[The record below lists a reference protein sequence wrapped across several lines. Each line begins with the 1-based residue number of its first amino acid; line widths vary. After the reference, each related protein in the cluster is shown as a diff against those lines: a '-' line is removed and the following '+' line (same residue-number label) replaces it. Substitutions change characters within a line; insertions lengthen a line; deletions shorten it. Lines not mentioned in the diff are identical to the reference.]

1 MPMNPKAKAKSMG
14 GYRKNRNPL
23 IREAFKAC
31 QDSFSGHPKLVK
43 KLKTFYLSTDPDKFF
58 EDFIWY
64 LRYPISGV
72 TERSPFVDKTLEF
85 VAKFA
90 CSFLEKDDKPKDG
103 EETPV
108 EDSNNVTSADDDEEE
123 ELPLFM
129 YRLYA
134 WLLDHHEVEGAD
146 ARLRVCQL
154 LNKLLKYMGEEACID
169 DDLYNKIYDGMLE
182 RLKDKVAEI
191 RSQAVTALQR
201 LQDPR
206 DEECPIIRAYLFHLA
221 HDPNNVVRRTI
232 VRCIGATRL
241 TLPHILERTRDTD
254 EHVRRAAYKFLAEKV
269 HIKSLTIG
277 QREGV
282 LGRGL
287 GERSEAVR
295 RVVEKEMIPGWLRL
309 SNNNIVQLLHH
320 LDVGNSDQ
328 DSKPGAKSAPAGT
341 LNVLFMDT
349 PYRELVNSFQYLDTD
364 KLIPYEKLTPETA
377 MYWRVLAEFF
387 ADQNGPGAEEYLEM
401 ILPELTPFC
410 QYVRRYVLEL
420 EKDDEDVN
428 WEFVAKE
435 LISMTTIY
443 DLGDEVGRQNLC
455 RLVKDLLTS
464 SKTPVTFIP
473 TLITVFTKVEKN
485 TQSRIDQVAEIIS
498 ELKDPMGADTD
509 PTDPMSP
516 EYHSAPETPLLPPR
530 QDEEVIRAKQLQIAK
545 LRVEMN
551 LLRDQLDEA
560 VTDQNFLIAQ
570 EIKSQMDQLEEEQ
583 AMMEDQLSAAK
594 AIGAAPPPSAS
605 TAEVTPAVTDA
616 QLDLSDSCPVL
627 DNPAVTLKCLRL
639 LVATMQDPSI
649 TQLNNTLHT
658 LLEEFVTVSVQ
669 SELPAIRKEAI
680 TALACCCLRSIENAR
695 QHMLLL
701 LQAAHIDVHEV
712 RMAAIVAVV
721 DLLMK
726 HGLSSFI
733 TGEEA
738 QLDLSEGDSSVTASR
753 CADSVDSHSNID
765 TAMESDMA
773 TRGATLTQSELNTQ
787 GGNSVV
793 AILTKILDEPDLELR
808 TEVAEGLCKLLM
820 IGSINSPK
828 LLSRLLLIWYNPM
841 TESDSKLRHI
851 LGTFF
856 PLYSSMSKPH
866 QLAMEAA
873 FIPTMKVLFDAPV
886 TSPLAE
892 IDTEDVGMFFVHL
905 TREDMLQSYDPNAKE
920 TNILESST
928 TTVHD
933 SLAMAVCN
941 EILSA
946 PDSFQTKVLIK
957 ILTSLVLT
965 HNNYVHLKA
974 LKVLAELLLQNVK
987 EKSCVRSVERFDK
1000 LLSDWLARDPA
1011 NNSSTTPGANKRK
1024 NKGEED
1030 SPDKSADGSLTPTRG
1045 RKRILFSQS
1054 MIGNPLLNPESG
1066 QVLETTSEEDLM
1078 SGTVLGEESFTIS
1091 PVVLGNSRVARENET
1106 DDAVE
1111 EADDTL
1117 VENTDEVTKDNED
1130 EVEVST
1136 AAADASKDKDDTEEY
1151 CSAESS
1157 LNTADEADDTVEQ
1170 DDETPKLVRK
1180 GRAVNLTAKTAETI
1194 EAEPAV
1200 PTASIEILVA
1210 SEDDD
1215 DDLFSDASS
1224 VASINLSKL
1233 PKGAIPDNSTDDDED
1248 EIFTNSQDPPKPKP
1262 APAKKGKATKAPNSV
1277 TAARSTSSSPIPS
1290 SNPSSRSSHSS
1301 MISSPTP
1308 RSSRSSRSSKTAP
1321 ASTKTATTPP
1331 TVKKATTSKSSL
1343 TATTTSL
1350 TATTTSLTA
1359 TTTSPG
1365 SARSRSGRN
1374 NSPRINYRTGAS
1386 LVVESSLTNT
1396 STPSPKSAKKTQAS
1410 AKTTPVTTTGRK
1422 RNKATVS
1429 SSSAASSTT
1438 SSPQPKK
1445 VAAEDA
1451 PVKKGA
1457 KNVKKN
1463 LAESSDDLV
1472 ESTPPARSKR
1482 QQSSTS
1488 SSASTKSTRST
1499 RK

>member
-1 MPMNPKAKAKSMG
+1 MPSPKVKNMGSRKGNPI
-14 GYRKNRNPL
+14 
-23 IREAFKAC
+23 IRDAFKGC
-31 QDSFSGHPKLVK
+31 QDSFSVHPKLVR
-43 KLKTFYLSTDPDKFF
+43 KLKAFYLSTDPDKFF

-64 LRYPISGV
+64 LRFPISGV

-90 CSFLEKDDKPKDG
+90 CSFLEKEEATRGENADEPTSSTKDNDD
-103 EETPV
+103 EE
-108 EDSNNVTSADDDEEE
+108 EEE

-129 YRLYA
+129 YRLFA

-328 DSKPGAKSAPAGT
+328 DTKQGAKSAPAGA

-349 PYRELVNSFQYLDTD
+349 PYKELVNSFQYLDTD
-364 KLIPYEKLTPETA
+364 RLIPYEKLTPETA

-387 ADQNGPGAEEYLEM
+387 AEQNGPGADEYLES

-410 QYVRRYVLEL
+410 QYVRKYVLDL
-420 EKDDEDVN
+420 EKDDEDGN

-455 RLVKDLLTS
+455 RLVKDLLAS
-464 SKTPVTFIP
+464 AKTPASFINA
-473 TLITVFTKVEKN
+473 LVTVFTKVEKN
-485 TQSRIDQVAEIIS
+485 PQSRIDQVAEIIS
-498 ELKDPMGADTD
+498 ELKDPLDEDPEDDTAGF
-509 PTDPMSP
+509 
-516 EYHSAPETPLLPPR
+516 HSAQETPVLPSR

-545 LRVEMN
+545 LRVDMN

-560 VTDQNFLIAQ
+560 VTGQNFLEAQ
-570 EIKSQMDQLEEEQ
+570 QIKAQMDQLEEEQ
-583 AMMEDQLSAAK
+583 AMMEEQLSAAK
-594 AIGAAPPPSAS
+594 AVGAAPS
-605 TAEVTPAVTDA
+605 TTSLDPTPAVPTA
-616 QLDLSDSCPVL
+616 QLDMNDDPVPVV

-649 TQLNNTLHT
+649 TQLNSTLLT
-658 LLEEFVTVSVQ
+658 LLEEFVMVSVQ

-680 TALACCCLRSIENAR
+680 TAMACCCLRSIENAR

-712 RMAAIVAVV
+712 RIAAIIAVV

-733 TGEEA
+733 TQEEPE
-738 QLDLSEGDSSVTASR
+738 LDTSGGDSSVTPSR
-753 CADSVDSHSNID
+753 CLDSVDSHSNID
-765 TAMESDMA
+765 VAMESDLA

-886 TSPLAE
+886 TSPLNE

-905 TREDMLQSYDPNAKE
+905 TREDMLQSYDGSKKDG
-920 TNILESST
+920 NIIESST

-941 EILSA
+941 EILSS

-965 HNNYVHLKA
+965 HNNYVHLRE

-987 EKSCVRSVERFDK
+987 ERSCVRSLERFDK
-1000 LLSDWLARDPA
+1000 QLQDWLAKDPS
-1011 NNSSTTPGANKRK
+1011 NERTTPGANKRK
-1024 NKGEED
+1024 SKGGEGEE
-1030 SPDKSADGSLTPTRG
+1030 SPDKSGDGTLTPTRG

-1066 QVLETTSEEDLM
+1066 QVLETTSEEEAF
-1078 SGTVLGEESFTIS
+1078 SGTTLGDGSFIIS
-1091 PVVLGNSRVARENET
+1091 PVVVNNTEPNEINREEDGDT
-1106 DDAVE
+1106 
-1111 EADDTL
+1111 TL
-1117 VENTDEVTKDNED
+1117 VDDGSKSHQGDIDAEKDE
-1130 EVEVST
+1130 
-1136 AAADASKDKDDTEEY
+1136 TEEFR
-1151 CSAESS
+1151 SAESS
-1157 LNTADEADDTVEQ
+1157 LNTDDDDTEGQVE
-1170 DDETPKLVRK
+1170 DTPKLT
-1180 GRAVNLTAKTAETI
+1180 RAERVTKHPDESVAEKSREGDI
-1194 EAEPAV
+1194 RRE
-1200 PTASIEILVA
+1200 PTASIDIEVLQV
-1210 SEDDD
+1210 SEEEDDI
-1215 DDLFSDASS
+1215 FSDASS
-1224 VASINLSKL
+1224 VASVNLSKL
-1233 PKGAIPDNSTDDDED
+1233 PPGSILDNSSEDSADED
-1248 EIFTNSQDPPKPKP
+1248 VFKATRSPHQKEVHVKNKPKDKKSK
-1262 APAKKGKATKAPNSV
+1262 AKSST
-1277 TAARSTSSSPIPS
+1277 RSISGSSSS
-1290 SNPSSRSSHSS
+1290 QSNLSVSSSRSSATS
-1301 MISSPTP
+1301 TT
-1308 RSSRSSRSSKTAP
+1308 RSSRSSR
-1321 ASTKTATTPP
+1321 ASRAASPLSTEKTTPP
-1331 TVKKATTSKSSL
+1331 TVRKKEVIKDKNVTNDETTPQMRKTTKS
-1343 TATTTSL
+1343 TAAPKKTPIAQQSNSSTPS
-1350 TATTTSLTA
+1350 
-1359 TTTSPG
+1359 
-1365 SARSRSGRN
+1365 RSRSGRK
-1374 NSPRINYRTGAS
+1374 NSPRIDYKTGATLTADGS
-1386 LVVESSLTNT
+1386 CKGASPYLSKARKTPDRKRSNALVSPS
-1396 STPSPKSAKKTQAS
+1396 STPSSTSASPKTKKKFGEAVEKS
-1410 AKTTPVTTTGRK
+1410 S
-1422 RNKATVS
+1422 KA
-1429 SSSAASSTT
+1429 A
-1438 SSPQPKK
+1438 
-1445 VAAEDA
+1445 
-1451 PVKKGA
+1451 G
-1457 KNVKKN
+1457 KKN
-1463 LAESSDDLV
+1463 MVEDSSDIFV
-1472 ESTPPARSKR
+1472 ENTPPSRAKRS
-1482 QQSSTS
+1482 QSSTA
-1488 SSASTKSTRST
+1488 SATFGSTRSGRST

>member
-1 MPMNPKAKAKSMG
+1 MPSPKSKKMG
-14 GYRKNRNPL
+14 SRKGNPL
-23 IREAFKAC
+23 IRDAFKGC
-31 QDSFSGHPKLVK
+31 QDSFSGHPKLVR
-43 KLKTFYLSTDPDKFF
+43 KLKAFYLSTDPDKFF

-64 LRYPISGV
+64 LRFPISGV
-72 TERSPFVDKTLEF
+72 TERSSFVDKTLEF

-90 CSFLEKDDKPKDG
+90 CSFLEKDEKPKDG
-103 EETPV
+103 EEAPNDV
-108 EDSNNVTSADDDEEE
+108 ANATSADDEEEE
-123 ELPLFM
+123 ELPLFI
-129 YRLYA
+129 YRLFA

-328 DSKPGAKSAPAGT
+328 DTKQGAKSAPAGA

-349 PYRELVNSFQYLDTD
+349 PYKELVNSFQYLDTD

-387 ADQNGPGAEEYLEM
+387 AGQNGPGAEEYLES

-410 QYVRRYVLEL
+410 QYVRRYILDL

-443 DLGDEVGRQNLC
+443 DLGDEVGRTNLC
-455 RLVKDLLTS
+455 KLIKDLLTS
-464 SKTPVTFIP
+464 TKTPATFINS
-473 TLITVFTKVEKN
+473 LVTVFTKVEKN
-485 TQSRIDQVAEIIS
+485 AQSRVDQVAEIIS
-498 ELKDPMGADTD
+498 DLKDPLDVA

-516 EYHSAPETPLLPPR
+516 EYHSAPETPLVQPVR

-551 LLRDQLDEA
+551 VLRDQLDEA
-560 VTDQNFLIAQ
+560 VTGQNFLIAQ
-570 EIKSQMDQLEEEQ
+570 QIKAQMDQLEEEQ
-583 AMMEDQLSAAK
+583 AMLENQLSAAK
-594 AIGAAPPPSAS
+594 AVGAAPPPSAS
-605 TAEVTPAVTDA
+605 TADPTPAAIAA
-616 QLDLSDSCPVL
+616 QLDLSDSCPAL

-639 LVATMQDPSI
+639 LVATLQDPSI
-649 TQLNNTLHT
+649 TQLNATLLT
-658 LLEEFVTVSVQ
+658 LLEEFVMVSVQ

-680 TALACCCLRSIENAR
+680 TAMACCCLRSIEPAR

-712 RMAAIVAVV
+712 RIAAIIAVV

-733 TGEEA
+733 TQEEPE
-738 QLDLSEGDSSVTASR
+738 LDLSGGDSSVTPSR
-753 CADSVDSHSNID
+753 CADSADSHSNID
-765 TAMESDMA
+765 LAMESDLA

-793 AILTKILDEPDLELR
+793 AILTKVLDEPDLELR

-856 PLYSSMSKPH
+856 PLYSSMSKQH

-886 TSPLAE
+886 TSPLSE

-905 TREDMLQSYDPNAKE
+905 TREDMLQSYDPNKKD
-920 TNILESST
+920 TNILESCT

-941 EILSA
+941 EILSS

-957 ILTSLVLT
+957 ILTSLALT
-965 HNNYVHLKA
+965 HNNYVHLKEV
-974 LKVLAELLLQNVK
+974 KVLAESLLQNVK
-987 EKSCVRSVERFDK
+987 EKSCVRSLERFDK
-1000 LLSDWLARDPA
+1000 LLQDWLAKDPA
-1011 NNSSTTPGANKRK
+1011 NNTSTTPGANKRK
-1024 NKGEED
+1024 SKGGDGEE
-1030 SPDKSADGSLTPTRG
+1030 SPDKSGDGTLTPTRSK
-1045 RKRILFSQS
+1045 KRILFSQS

-1066 QVLETTSEEDLM
+1066 QVLETTSEEDIL
-1078 SGTVLGEESFTIS
+1078 SGTTLGEESFIIS
-1091 PVVLGNSRVARENET
+1091 PVVVGNSSTRVDRESGSKE
-1106 DDAVE
+1106 DGDQ
-1111 EADDTL
+1111 TL
-1117 VENTDEVTKDNED
+1117 VEDSKEDSHENLDEI
-1130 EVEVST
+1130 EVS
-1136 AAADASKDKDDTEEY
+1136 ANVSIDKDDTFK
-1151 CSAESS
+1151 SAESS
-1157 LNTADEADDTVEQ
+1157 LTSDKGDADDTVEQ
-1170 DDETPKLVRK
+1170 TEETPKLTRK
-1180 GRAVNLTAKTAETI
+1180 GRAPAKESTDILTKAA
-1194 EAEPAV
+1194 AV
-1200 PTASIEILVA
+1200 PAATIGIEILAA
-1210 SEDDD
+1210 SDGEEDEDDD
-1215 DDLFSDASS
+1215 IFSDASS

-1233 PKGAIPDNSTDDDED
+1233 PRGAILDNSSEESADD
-1248 EIFTNSQDPPKPKP
+1248 EIFVKSQSPPKQKT
-1262 APAKKGKATKAPNSV
+1262 APVKKSTKAKDVSSI
-1277 TAARSTSSSPIPS
+1277 RSTSSSPIPS
-1290 SNPSSRSSHSS
+1290 SNLSTRSSRSSVV
-1301 MISSPTP
+1301 SSPTP
-1308 RSSRSSRSSKTAP
+1308 RSSRSSRSSRTAAA
-1321 ASTKTATTPP
+1321 ASEMATPP
-1331 TVKKATTSKSSL
+1331 TVKKKTTSTNVSSSKMADETPVASKKTPVSKATL
-1343 TATTTSL
+1343 KTPTTTKS
-1350 TATTTSLTA
+1350 TTT
-1359 TTTSPG
+1359 PG
-1365 SARSRSGRN
+1365 SRSRSGRN
-1374 NSPRINYRTGAS
+1374 NSPRINYRTGAT
-1386 LVVESSLTNT
+1386 LVAENTSSPNLVES
-1396 STPSPKSAKKTQAS
+1396 AA
-1410 AKTTPVTTTGRK
+1410 GRK
-1422 RNKATVS
+1422 RTKAALS

-1445 VAAEDA
+1445 KAGEGVSTQ
-1451 PVKKGA
+1451 KGA
-1457 KNVKKN
+1457 KSVKKN
-1463 LAESSDDLV
+1463 LADSSDGSV
-1472 ESTPPARSKR
+1472 ENTPPARAKR
-1482 QQSSTS
+1482 TQSSS
-1488 SSASTKSTRST
+1488 SSAASSRSARSA

>member
-1 MPMNPKAKAKSMG
+1 MTNTKAKNMG
-14 GYRKNRNPL
+14 SSGRRKGNPI
-23 IREAFKAC
+23 IRDVFKGC
-31 QDSFSGHPKLVK
+31 QDSFSVHPKLAK
-43 KLKTFYLSTDPDKFF
+43 KLKAFYLSTDPDKFF

-64 LRYPISGV
+64 LRFPISGV
-72 TERSPFVDKTLEF
+72 TERSPYVDKTLEF

-90 CSFLEKDDKPKDG
+90 CTFLEKDETTDKEG
-103 EETPV
+103 ENASKP
-108 EDSNNVTSADDDEEE
+108 NNDDEEEEEE

-129 YRLYA
+129 YRLFA

-169 DDLYNKIYDGMLE
+169 DELYNKIYDGMLE

-328 DSKPGAKSAPAGT
+328 DTKQGAKSAPAGA

-364 KLIPYEKLTPETA
+364 KLIPYDKLTPETA

-387 ADQNGPGAEEYLEM
+387 AEQNGPGADEYLES
-401 ILPELTPFC
+401 ILPELSPFC
-410 QYVRRYVLEL
+410 QYVRKYILEL
-420 EKDDEDVN
+420 EKDDEDGN

-455 RLVKDLLTS
+455 RLVKDLLVS
-464 SKTPVTFIP
+464 GKTPASFINA
-473 TLITVFTKVEKN
+473 LVNVFTKVEKN
-485 TQSRIDQVAEIIS
+485 PQSRIDQVAEIIS
-498 ELKDPMGADTD
+498 DLKDPLDEGPDD
-509 PTDPMSP
+509 PSTPMF
-516 EYHSAPETPLLPPR
+516 HSAHETPVLPVR
-530 QDEEVIRAKQLQIAK
+530 QDEEVIRSKQLQIAK
-545 LRVEMN
+545 LRVDMN
-551 LLRDQLDEA
+551 LLRDKLDEA
-560 VTDQNFLIAQ
+560 VTGQNFLEAQ
-570 EIKSQMDQLEEEQ
+570 QIKAQMDQLEEEQ
-583 AMMEDQLSAAK
+583 AMMEEQLSAAK
-594 AIGAAPPPSAS
+594 AVGAAPS
-605 TAEVTPAVTDA
+605 TVSLADPTPAAATA
-616 QLDLSDSCPVL
+616 QLDMNDESVPAL

-639 LVATMQDPSI
+639 LVATLQDPSI
-649 TQLNNTLHT
+649 TQLNSTLLT
-658 LLEEFVTVSVQ
+658 LLEEFVMVSVQ
-669 SELPAIRKEAI
+669 SELSSIRKEAI
-680 TALACCCLRSIENAR
+680 TAMACCCLRSIENAR

-712 RMAAIVAVV
+712 RIAAIIAVV

-733 TGEEA
+733 TQEEPE
-738 QLDLSEGDSSVTASR
+738 LDRSGGDSSVTPSR
-753 CADSVDSHSNID
+753 CQDSVDSHSNID
-765 TAMESDMA
+765 VAMESDLA

-886 TSPLAE
+886 TSPLNE

-905 TREDMLQSYDPNAKE
+905 TREDMLQSYDANKKDV
-920 TNILESST
+920 NILESST

-941 EILSA
+941 EILSS

-965 HNNYVHLKA
+965 HNNYVHLKE

-987 EKSCVRSVERFDK
+987 ERSCVRSLEKFEK
-1000 LLSDWLARDPA
+1000 QLQDWLAKDPSH
-1011 NNSSTTPGANKRK
+1011 NTTTPGANKRK
-1024 NKGEED
+1024 SKGGEGED
-1030 SPDKSADGSLTPTRG
+1030 SPADKSGDGTLTPTRG

-1066 QVLETTSEEDLM
+1066 QVLETTSEEDAL
-1078 SGTVLGEESFTIS
+1078 SGTTLADGSFVIS
-1091 PVVLGNSRVARENET
+1091 PVTNAKV
-1106 DDAVE
+1106 DATQE
-1111 EADDTL
+1111 EDGDKTL
-1117 VENTDEVTKDNED
+1117 VE
-1130 EVEVST
+1130 
-1136 AAADASKDKDDTEEY
+1136 DASKAPLEGTDVDKDETGEFE
-1151 CSAESS
+1151 SAESS
-1157 LNTADEADDTVEQ
+1157 LNTDDETSQDQVE
-1170 DDETPKLVRK
+1170 ETPKLTRK
-1180 GRAVNLTAKTAETI
+1180 EKVQEPVIAKK
-1194 EAEPAV
+1194 V
-1200 PTASIEILVA
+1200 PTATIDIEVLPV
-1210 SEDDD
+1210 SDDEEDDI
-1215 DDLFSDASS
+1215 FSDASS
-1224 VASINLSKL
+1224 VASVNLSKL
-1233 PKGAIPDNSTDDDED
+1233 PPGSILDNSSEDSADD
-1248 EIFTNSQDPPKPKP
+1248 IFDNSQSQNITESPVKSKGGSK
-1262 APAKKGKATKAPNSV
+1262 AKKSETSIRSNSN
-1277 TAARSTSSSPIPS
+1277 SSIPS
-1290 SNPSSRSSHSS
+1290 SNRSTRSSRSSAV
-1301 MISSPTP
+1301 SSPTP
-1308 RSSRSSRSSKTAP
+1308 RSSRTSRSSKAAP
-1321 ASTKTATTPP
+1321 PSTDTTTPP
-1331 TVKKATTSKSSL
+1331 TVKKKGAANRKKKQEEPITSSAETPPTTKKAPTAKAASKKSPNTKSSL
-1343 TATTTSL
+1343 RTPRTASVEGTTPS
-1350 TATTTSLTA
+1350 S
-1359 TTTSPG
+1359 
-1365 SARSRSGRN
+1365 RSRSGRN
-1374 NSPRINYRTGAS
+1374 NSPRIDYRTGAPVSADDSSMSASPS
-1386 LVVESSLTNT
+1386 LAKGGK
-1396 STPSPKSAKKTQAS
+1396 TPD
-1410 AKTTPVTTTGRK
+1410 RK
-1422 RNKATVS
+1422 RSNVKVASSSPASSGSRSPQSKRRSGETGQKSTKATS
-1429 SSSAASSTT
+1429 
-1438 SSPQPKK
+1438 
-1445 VAAEDA
+1445 
-1451 PVKKGA
+1451 
-1457 KNVKKN
+1457 KKN
-1463 LAESSDDLV
+1463 LKGGGSNSSDDFV
-1472 ESTPPARSKR
+1472 ENTPPARSKR
-1482 QQSSTS
+1482 NQSTTS
-1488 SSASTKSTRST
+1488 SANITRSS
-1499 RK
+1499 RVAKKK

>member
-1 MPMNPKAKAKSMG
+1 MIK
-14 GYRKNRNPL
+14 
-23 IREAFKAC
+23 EAFQGC

-43 KLKTFYLSTDPDKFF
+43 KLKAHYLSTDPDKFF
-58 EDFIWY
+58 EDFIWF
-64 LRYPISGV
+64 LRFPISGI
-72 TERSPFVDKTLEF
+72 TERSPFIDKTLEF

-90 CSFLEKDDKPKDG
+90 CSFLEKDEKPK
-103 EETPV
+103 EEEAPA
-108 EDSNNVTSADDDEEE
+108 EDSSNVTSADDEEEE

-154 LNKLLKYMGEEACID
+154 LNKMLKYMGEEACID
-169 DDLYNKIYDGMLE
+169 DDLYNKVYDGMLE

-328 DSKPGAKSAPAGT
+328 DTKQGAKSAPAGA

-387 ADQNGPGAEEYLEM
+387 AEQNGPGAEEYLET

-410 QYVRRYVLEL
+410 QYVRRYVLDL
-420 EKDDEDVN
+420 EKVDEDGN

-473 TLITVFTKVEKN
+473 TLVTVFTKVEKN

-498 ELKDPMGADTD
+498 ELKDPMVADTVPSD
-509 PTDPMSP
+509 GASP
-516 EYHSAPETPLLPPR
+516 EYHSAPETPLQSPA
-530 QDEEVIRAKQLQIAK
+530 QDEELIRAKQLQIAK

-551 LLRDQLDEA
+551 MLRDQLDEA
-560 VTDQNFLIAQ
+560 VTGQNFLVAQ
-570 EIKSQMDQLEEEQ
+570 QIKAKMDQLEEDQ
-583 AMMEDQLSAAK
+583 AKLEDQLSAAK
-594 AIGAAPPPSAS
+594 AVGAAPPQSAA
-605 TAEVTPAVTDA
+605 TAEATPAVTAA
-616 QLDLSDSCPVL
+616 QLDLSDSSPVF

-639 LVATMQDPSI
+639 LVATLQDPSI
-649 TQLNNTLHT
+649 TQLNSTLHT

-669 SELPAIRKEAI
+669 SELPSIRKEAI
-680 TALACCCLRSIENAR
+680 TALTCCCLRSIENAR

-712 RMAAIVAVV
+712 RIAAIIGVV

-726 HGLSSFI
+726 HGMSSFI
-733 TGEEA
+733 TIEEPN
-738 QLDLSEGDSSVTASR
+738 LDLSGGDSSVTPSR

-765 TAMESDMA
+765 TAMESDLA

-866 QLAMEAA
+866 QMTMEAA

-905 TREDMLQSYDPNAKE
+905 TREDMLQTFDANPKE
-920 TNILESST
+920 TNMLESST

-957 ILTSLVLT
+957 ILTSLGLT
-965 HNNYVHLKA
+965 HNNYVHLRA
-974 LKVLAELLLQNVK
+974 VKVLAELLIKNVK
-987 EKSCVRSVERFDK
+987 EKSCVRSLERFDK
-1000 LLSDWLARDPA
+1000 LLSDWLARDPG
-1011 NNSSTTPGANKRK
+1011 NSTSTTPGANKRK
-1024 NKGEED
+1024 GGNGE
-1030 SPDKSADGSLTPTRG
+1030 SPEKSLDGTETPTRG
-1045 RKRILFSQS
+1045 RKRTLFSQS

-1066 QVLETTSEEDLM
+1066 QVLNTTSEESIM
-1078 SGTVLGEESFTIS
+1078 SGTVIGEESFAIS
-1091 PVVLGNSRVARENET
+1091 PVVVGINSTSRVDRGSET
-1106 DDAVE
+1106 ETSVGVDG
-1111 EADDTL
+1111 DDTL
-1117 VENTDEVTKDNED
+1117 VENNGVANDHFEDEAEVTTVANVSDKQESD
-1130 EVEVST
+1130 EFL
-1136 AAADASKDKDDTEEY
+1136 
-1151 CSAESS
+1151 SAESS
-1157 LNTADEADDTVEQ
+1157 GDEADETVE
-1170 DDETPKLVRK
+1170 EEGIPKLVRK
-1180 GRAVNLTAKTAETI
+1180 GRASKESPNMTETTAAV
-1194 EAEPAV
+1194 APV
-1200 PTASIEILVA
+1200 PTATIEILVA
-1210 SEDDD
+1210 SEDEVDD
-1215 DDLFSDASS
+1215 DIFSDASS

-1233 PKGAIPDNSTDDDED
+1233 PRGATIDNSSEADTEED
-1248 EIFTNSQDPPKPKP
+1248 EILAKSQSPPIPKKT
-1262 APAKKGKATKAPNSV
+1262 AAKKGKSTKALKVVSS
-1277 TAARSTSSSPIPS
+1277 TRSSSSSPLPS
-1290 SNPSSRSSHSS
+1290 SNLSTRSSRSSAV
-1301 MISSPTP
+1301 SSPTP
-1308 RSSRSSRSSKTAP
+1308 RSSRSSRSSRADP
-1321 ASTKTATTPP
+1321 ASNDETIATPP
-1331 TVKKATTSKSSL
+1331 TVQRKNSTAKSSL
-1343 TATTTSL
+1343 T
-1350 TATTTSLTA
+1350 TAKFTPN
-1359 TTTSPG
+1359 TTSPV
-1365 SARSRSGRN
+1365 SMSRSGRK

-1386 LVVESSLTNT
+1386 LVVENTPISSTSNSRSSLGASPNLAKGGKNVQE
-1396 STPSPKSAKKTQAS
+1396 TPIAKS
-1410 AKTTPVTTTGRK
+1410 KTTLATKATAEAPATKATTGRK
-1422 RNKATVS
+1422 RSKAVVS
-1429 SSSAASSTT
+1429 SNSSASSAA

-1445 VAAEDA
+1445 MAAE
-1451 PVKKGA
+1451 VVSTKKTSKTA
-1457 KNVKKN
+1457 KKN
-1463 LAESSDDLV
+1463 LTDSSDDFV
-1472 ESTPPARSKR
+1472 ESTPPARAKR
-1482 QQSSTS
+1482 SQSSTS
-1488 SSASTKSTRST
+1488 SVTTSRSNRSA

>member
-1 MPMNPKAKAKSMG
+1 MPTPKAKNMG
-14 GYRKNRNPL
+14 SRKGNPI
-23 IREAFKAC
+23 IRDAFKGC
-31 QDSFSGHPKLVK
+31 QDSFSVHPKLAR
-43 KLKTFYLSTDPDKFF
+43 KLKAFYLSTDPDKFF

-64 LRYPISGV
+64 LRFPISGI
-72 TERSPFVDKTLEF
+72 TERSSFVDKTLEF

-90 CSFLEKDDKPKDG
+90 CTFLEKEEKGKEG
-103 EETPV
+103 EEAPEEPAIST
-108 EDSNNVTSADDDEEE
+108 SNDDEEEEE

-129 YRLYA
+129 YRLFA

-328 DSKPGAKSAPAGT
+328 DPKQGAKSAPAGA
-341 LNVLFMDT
+341 LNVLFMDS
-349 PYRELVNSFQYLDTD
+349 PYKELVNSFQYLDTD

-387 ADQNGPGAEEYLEM
+387 AGQNGPGAEDYLES

-410 QYVRRYVLEL
+410 QYVRKYVLEL
-420 EKDDEDVN
+420 EKDDEDGN

-443 DLGDEVGRQNLC
+443 DLGDEVGRQNLR

-464 SKTPVTFIP
+464 SKTPATFINC
-473 TLITVFTKVEKN
+473 LVTVFTKVEKN
-485 TQSRIDQVAEIIS
+485 PQSRIDQVAEIIS
-498 ELKDPMGADTD
+498 DLKDPLDIA
-509 PTDPMSP
+509 PTGEPTSP
-516 EYHSAPETPLLPPR
+516 EYHSAPETPLLPAR

-560 VTDQNFLIAQ
+560 VTGQNFLIAQ
-570 EIKSQMDQLEEEQ
+570 QIKAQMDQLEEEQ
-583 AMMEDQLSAAK
+583 AMMEDQLSTAK
-594 AIGAAPPPSAS
+594 AIGAAPPASAS
-605 TAEVTPAVTDA
+605 TVDPTPGAATAA
-616 QLDLSDSCPVL
+616 QLDLDDAVPAL

-639 LVATMQDPSI
+639 LVATLQDPSI
-649 TQLNNTLHT
+649 TQLNSTLLT
-658 LLEEFVTVSVQ
+658 LLEEFVMVSVQ

-680 TALACCCLRSIENAR
+680 TAMACCCLRSIENAR

-712 RMAAIVAVV
+712 RITAIIAVV

-733 TGEEA
+733 TQEEPE
-738 QLDLSEGDSSVTASR
+738 LDVSGGDSSVTPSR

-765 TAMESDMA
+765 VAMESDLA

-886 TSPLAE
+886 TSPLNE

-905 TREDMLQSYDPNAKE
+905 TREDMLQNFDANKKDV
-920 TNILESST
+920 NILESSS

-941 EILSA
+941 EILSS

-957 ILTSLVLT
+957 ILTSLALT
-965 HNNYVHLKA
+965 HNNYVHLKE

-987 EKSCVRSVERFDK
+987 EKSCVRTLERFEK
-1000 LLSDWLARDPA
+1000 QLMDWMAKDPA
-1011 NNSSTTPGANKRK
+1011 TNTNGTPGANKRK
-1024 NKGEED
+1024 SKGGED
-1030 SPDKSADGSLTPTRG
+1030 ESPDKSGDGTLTPTRSK
-1045 RKRILFSQS
+1045 KRILFSQS

-1066 QVLETTSEEDLM
+1066 HILETTSEEDVL
-1078 SGTVLGEESFTIS
+1078 SGTTIGEESFVIS
-1091 PVVLGNSRVARENET
+1091 PVVVGNTREDRGSQEL
-1106 DDAVE
+1106 DADE
-1111 EADDTL
+1111 TL
-1117 VENTDEVTKDNED
+1117 VEN
-1130 EVEVST
+1130 
-1136 AAADASKDKDDTEEY
+1136 AADVTDDQQDDAKVATDKDKDDTEEFR
-1151 CSAESS
+1151 SAESS
-1157 LNTADEADDTVEQ
+1157 LNADDETFGEQVE
-1170 DDETPKLVRK
+1170 ETPKLTRK
-1180 GRAVNLTAKTAETI
+1180 ERAPRTI
-1194 EAEPAV
+1194 QEDVTKPAGV
-1200 PTASIEILVA
+1200 CPTASIDIEVLAA
-1210 SEDDD
+1210 SDDEDEEDDI
-1215 DDLFSDASS
+1215 FSDASS
-1224 VASINLSKL
+1224 VASVNLSKL
-1233 PKGAIPDNSTDDDED
+1233 PKGAILDNSSEESADD
-1248 EIFTNSQDPPKPKP
+1248 EIFMKSQSPVKEKVAPTIAQRTSKTQVSNSSK
-1262 APAKKGKATKAPNSV
+1262 
-1277 TAARSTSSSPIPS
+1277 SSSPLPS
-1290 SNPSSRSSHSS
+1290 SNLSTRSSRSSAV
-1301 MISSPTP
+1301 SSPTP
-1308 RSSRSSRSSKTAP
+1308 RSSRSSRSSKAP
-1321 ASTKTATTPP
+1321 AATSEKTTPV
-1331 TVKKATTSKSSL
+1331 TVKKKATTSKSKKDENETDVPVTKKTPVPKSL
-1343 TATTTSL
+1343 KSPTPAADSTTPTS
-1350 TATTTSLTA
+1350 
-1359 TTTSPG
+1359 
-1365 SARSRSGRN
+1365 RSRSGRN
-1374 NSPRINYRTGAS
+1374 NSPRIDYRTGAT
-1386 LVVESSLTNT
+1386 LTVDNSSKNSSGASPTLT
-1396 STPSPKSAKKTQAS
+1396 KG
-1410 AKTTPVTTTGRK
+1410 GRK
-1422 RNKATVS
+1422 RSKAMVS
-1429 SSSAASSTT
+1429 SNSTA

-1445 VAAEDA
+1445 KAGDVSINQ
-1451 PVKKGA
+1451 KGS
-1457 KNVKKN
+1457 KTVKKN
-1463 LAESSDDLV
+1463 LTDSSDDFV
-1472 ESTPPARSKR
+1472 ESTPPARAKR
-1482 QQSSTS
+1482 LDSTS
-1488 SSASTKSTRST
+1488 SATSTSTRSGRSA

>member
-1 MPMNPKAKAKSMG
+1 VIRNVFLMTNLKAKNMG
-14 GYRKNRNPL
+14 SSSRRKGNPI
-23 IREAFKAC
+23 IRDVFKGC
-31 QDSFSGHPKLVK
+31 QDSFSVHPKLAK
-43 KLKTFYLSTDPDKFF
+43 KLKAFYLSTDPDKFF

-64 LRYPISGV
+64 LQFPISGV
-72 TERSPFVDKTLEF
+72 TERSPYVDKTLEF

-90 CSFLEKDDKPKDG
+90 CTFLEKDETTNQEGENAPK
-103 EETPV
+103 T
-108 EDSNNVTSADDDEEE
+108 TDDDEEEEE

-129 YRLYA
+129 YRLFA

-169 DDLYNKIYDGMLE
+169 DELYNKIYDGMLE

-328 DSKPGAKSAPAGT
+328 DTKQGAKSAPAGA

-349 PYRELVNSFQYLDTD
+349 PYKELVNSFQYLDTD
-364 KLIPYEKLTPETA
+364 KLIPYDKLTPETA

-387 ADQNGPGAEEYLEM
+387 AEQNGPGADEYLES
-401 ILPELTPFC
+401 ILPELSPFC
-410 QYVRRYVLEL
+410 QYVRKYILEL
-420 EKDDEDVN
+420 EKDDEDGN

-455 RLVKDLLTS
+455 RLVKDLLVS
-464 SKTPVTFIP
+464 SKTPASFINA
-473 TLITVFTKVEKN
+473 LVNVFTKVEKN
-485 TQSRIDQVAEIIS
+485 PQSRIDQVAEIIS
-498 ELKDPMGADTD
+498 DLKDPLDED
-509 PTDPMSP
+509 PEDPSTP
-516 EYHSAPETPLLPPR
+516 VFHSAETTPVLPVR

-545 LRVEMN
+545 LRVDMN
-551 LLRDQLDEA
+551 LLRDKLDEA
-560 VTDQNFLIAQ
+560 VTGQNFLEAQ
-570 EIKSQMDQLEEEQ
+570 QIKAQMDQLEEEQ
-583 AMMEDQLSAAK
+583 AMMEEQLSAAK
-594 AIGAAPPPSAS
+594 AVGAAPS
-605 TAEVTPAVTDA
+605 TSSLDPTPATATA
-616 QLDLSDSCPVL
+616 QLDMNDESVPAL

-639 LVATMQDPSI
+639 LVATLQDPSI
-649 TQLNNTLHT
+649 TQLNSTLLT
-658 LLEEFVTVSVQ
+658 LLEEFVMVSVQ
-669 SELPAIRKEAI
+669 SELASIRKEAI
-680 TALACCCLRSIENAR
+680 TAMACCCLRSIENAR

-712 RMAAIVAVV
+712 RIAAIIAVV

-733 TGEEA
+733 TQEEPE
-738 QLDLSEGDSSVTASR
+738 LDRSGGDSNVTPSR
-753 CADSVDSHSNID
+753 CQDSVDSHSNID
-765 TAMESDMA
+765 MAMESDLA

-886 TSPLAE
+886 TSPLNE

-905 TREDMLQSYDPNAKE
+905 TREDMLQSYDANKKDV
-920 TNILESST
+920 NILESST

-941 EILSA
+941 EILSS

-965 HNNYVHLKA
+965 HNNYVHLKE

-987 EKSCVRSVERFDK
+987 EKSCVRSLEKFEK
-1000 LLSDWLARDPA
+1000 QLQDWLAKDPSH
-1011 NNSSTTPGANKRK
+1011 NTTTPGANKRK
-1024 NKGEED
+1024 SKGGESEE
-1030 SPDKSADGSLTPTRG
+1030 SPADKSGDGTETPTRG

-1066 QVLETTSEEDLM
+1066 QVLETTSEEEAL
-1078 SGTVLGEESFTIS
+1078 SGTTLADGSFIIS
-1091 PVVLGNSRVARENET
+1091 PVVVNNTKVDTTREEDGDT
-1106 DDAVE
+1106 
-1111 EADDTL
+1111 TL
-1117 VENTDEVTKDNED
+1117 VE
-1130 EVEVST
+1130 
-1136 AAADASKDKDDTEEY
+1136 DASKAEHEGTVVDKDETGEFE
-1151 CSAESS
+1151 SAESS
-1157 LNTADEADDTVEQ
+1157 LNTDDETTRENVE
-1170 DDETPKLVRK
+1170 ETPKLTRK
-1180 GRAVNLTAKTAETI
+1180 ERNKDP
-1194 EAEPAV
+1194 EPTRKE
-1200 PTASIEILVA
+1200 PTATIDIEVLPV
-1210 SEDDD
+1210 SDEDDEED
-1215 DDLFSDASS
+1215 DIFSDASS
-1224 VASINLSKL
+1224 VASVNLSKL
-1233 PKGAIPDNSTDDDED
+1233 PPGSILDNSSEDSADDMFD
-1248 EIFTNSQDPPKPKP
+1248 NSQSLNIIKESPV
-1262 APAKKGKATKAPNSV
+1262 KGKVGSRVTKAKTSV
-1277 TAARSTSSSPIPS
+1277 GSSSGSSIRS
-1290 SNPSSRSSHSS
+1290 SNLSTRSSRSSAA
-1301 MISSPTP
+1301 SSPP
-1308 RSSRSSRSSKTAP
+1308 RSSRSSRSSKAAP
-1321 ASTKTATTPP
+1321 PSSDTTTPP
-1331 TVKKATTSKSSL
+1331 TVKKRGAASNSKKQDDLISSSAETPPTTKKAPAAKAVTKKTPVTKTPLRASR
-1343 TATTTSL
+1343 TASVESTTPTS
-1350 TATTTSLTA
+1350 
-1359 TTTSPG
+1359 
-1365 SARSRSGRN
+1365 RSRSGRK
-1374 NSPRINYRTGAS
+1374 NSPRIDYRTGAS
-1386 LVVESSLTNT
+1386 LSADDSSKGASPSLAKGGK
-1396 STPSPKSAKKTQAS
+1396 TPDRKRSKALVSGSSQAS
-1410 AKTTPVTTTGRK
+1410 SG
-1422 RNKATVS
+1422 S
-1429 SSSAASSTT
+1429 

-1445 VAAEDA
+1445 KSGDTGLKSSNAS
-1451 PVKKGA
+1451 
-1457 KNVKKN
+1457 VKKN
-1463 LAESSDDLV
+1463 LKGDSSDDFV
-1472 ESTPPARSKR
+1472 ENTPPARGKR
-1482 QQSSTS
+1482 TQSTT
-1488 SSASTKSTRST
+1488 SSASITRSSRAS
-1499 RK
+1499 RKK

>member
-1 MPMNPKAKAKSMG
+1 MCVSSI
-14 GYRKNRNPL
+14 L
-23 IREAFKAC
+23 
-31 QDSFSGHPKLVK
+31 L
-43 KLKTFYLSTDPDKFF
+43 
-58 EDFIWY
+58 FI
-64 LRYPISGV
+64 ISYV
-72 TERSPFVDKTLEF
+72 EF

-90 CSFLEKDDKPKDG
+90 CTFLEKDEATNQEGENVPK
-103 EETPV
+103 T
-108 EDSNNVTSADDDEEE
+108 TDDDEEEEE

-129 YRLYA
+129 YRLFA

-169 DDLYNKIYDGMLE
+169 DELYNKIYDGMLE

-328 DSKPGAKSAPAGT
+328 DTKQGAKSAPAGA

-349 PYRELVNSFQYLDTD
+349 PYKELVNSFQYLDTD
-364 KLIPYEKLTPETA
+364 KLIPYDKLTPETA

-387 ADQNGPGAEEYLEM
+387 AEQNGPGADEYLES
-401 ILPELTPFC
+401 ILPELSPFC
-410 QYVRRYVLEL
+410 QYVRKYILEL
-420 EKDDEDVN
+420 EKDDEDGN

-455 RLVKDLLTS
+455 RLVKDLLVS
-464 SKTPVTFIP
+464 SKTPASFINA
-473 TLITVFTKVEKN
+473 LVNVFTKVEKN
-485 TQSRIDQVAEIIS
+485 PQSRIDQVAEIIS
-498 ELKDPMGADTD
+498 DLKDPLDED
-509 PTDPMSP
+509 PEDPSTP
-516 EYHSAPETPLLPPR
+516 VFHSAETTPVLPVR

-545 LRVEMN
+545 LRVDMN
-551 LLRDQLDEA
+551 LLRDKLDEA
-560 VTDQNFLIAQ
+560 VTGQNFLEAQ
-570 EIKSQMDQLEEEQ
+570 QIKAQMDQLEEEQ
-583 AMMEDQLSAAK
+583 AMMEEQLSAAK
-594 AIGAAPPPSAS
+594 AVGAAPS
-605 TAEVTPAVTDA
+605 TSSLDPTPATATA
-616 QLDLSDSCPVL
+616 QLDMNDESVPAL

-639 LVATMQDPSI
+639 LVATLQDPSI
-649 TQLNNTLHT
+649 TQLNSTLLT
-658 LLEEFVTVSVQ
+658 LLEEFVMVSVQ
-669 SELPAIRKEAI
+669 SELASIRKEAI
-680 TALACCCLRSIENAR
+680 TAMACCCLRSIENAR

-712 RMAAIVAVV
+712 RIAAIIAVV

-733 TGEEA
+733 TQEEPE
-738 QLDLSEGDSSVTASR
+738 LDRSGGDSNVTPSR
-753 CADSVDSHSNID
+753 CQDSVDSHSNID
-765 TAMESDMA
+765 MAMESDLA

-886 TSPLAE
+886 TSPLNE

-905 TREDMLQSYDPNAKE
+905 TREDMLQSYDANKKDV
-920 TNILESST
+920 NILESST

-941 EILSA
+941 EILSS

-965 HNNYVHLKA
+965 HNNYVHLKE

-987 EKSCVRSVERFDK
+987 EKSCVR
-1000 LLSDWLARDPA
+1000 
-1011 NNSSTTPGANKRK
+1011 
-1024 NKGEED
+1024 
-1030 SPDKSADGSLTPTRG
+1030 
-1045 RKRILFSQS
+1045 
-1054 MIGNPLLNPESG
+1054 
-1066 QVLETTSEEDLM
+1066 
-1078 SGTVLGEESFTIS
+1078 
-1091 PVVLGNSRVARENET
+1091 
-1106 DDAVE
+1106 
-1111 EADDTL
+1111 
-1117 VENTDEVTKDNED
+1117 
-1130 EVEVST
+1130 
-1136 AAADASKDKDDTEEY
+1136 
-1151 CSAESS
+1151 
-1157 LNTADEADDTVEQ
+1157 
-1170 DDETPKLVRK
+1170 
-1180 GRAVNLTAKTAETI
+1180 
-1194 EAEPAV
+1194 
-1200 PTASIEILVA
+1200 
-1210 SEDDD
+1210 
-1215 DDLFSDASS
+1215 
-1224 VASINLSKL
+1224 
-1233 PKGAIPDNSTDDDED
+1233 
-1248 EIFTNSQDPPKPKP
+1248 
-1262 APAKKGKATKAPNSV
+1262 
-1277 TAARSTSSSPIPS
+1277 
-1290 SNPSSRSSHSS
+1290 
-1301 MISSPTP
+1301 
-1308 RSSRSSRSSKTAP
+1308 
-1321 ASTKTATTPP
+1321 
-1331 TVKKATTSKSSL
+1331 
-1343 TATTTSL
+1343 
-1350 TATTTSLTA
+1350 
-1359 TTTSPG
+1359 
-1365 SARSRSGRN
+1365 
-1374 NSPRINYRTGAS
+1374 
-1386 LVVESSLTNT
+1386 
-1396 STPSPKSAKKTQAS
+1396 
-1410 AKTTPVTTTGRK
+1410 
-1422 RNKATVS
+1422 
-1429 SSSAASSTT
+1429 
-1438 SSPQPKK
+1438 
-1445 VAAEDA
+1445 
-1451 PVKKGA
+1451 
-1457 KNVKKN
+1457 
-1463 LAESSDDLV
+1463 
-1472 ESTPPARSKR
+1472 
-1482 QQSSTS
+1482 
-1488 SSASTKSTRST
+1488 
-1499 RK
+1499 

>member
-1 MPMNPKAKAKSMG
+1 MPIESKTKKMG
-14 GYRKNRNPL
+14 GKNRSPL
-23 IREAFKAC
+23 IKDAFQGC

-43 KLKTFYLSTDPDKFF
+43 KLKAFYLSTDPDKFF

-72 TERSPFVDKTLEF
+72 TERSTYVDKTLEF

-90 CSFLEKDDKPKDG
+90 CSFLEKEDKSKEG
-103 EETPV
+103 EEAV
-108 EDSNNVTSADDDEEE
+108 DESAIATSADDDEEEE

-328 DSKPGAKSAPAGT
+328 DAKPGGQVKSAPAGA

-387 ADQNGPGAEEYLEM
+387 SEQNGPGSDEYLET
-401 ILPELTPFC
+401 ILPELSPFC
-410 QYVRRYVLEL
+410 HYVRKYILEL

-435 LISMTTIY
+435 LIAMTTIY

-473 TLITVFTKVEKN
+473 TLVTVFTKVEKN
-485 TQSRIDQVAEIIS
+485 AQSRIDQVAEIIS
-498 ELKDPMGADTD
+498 ELKDPMVVDNVHNEPG
-509 PTDPMSP
+509 SP
-516 EYHSAPETPLLPPR
+516 EYHSAPETPLQPAR

-551 LLRDQLDEA
+551 MLRDQLDEA
-560 VTDQNFLIAQ
+560 VTGQNFLIAQ
-570 EIKSQMDQLEEEQ
+570 QIKAQMDRLEEEQ
-583 AMMEDQLSAAK
+583 AMLEDQLSSAK
-594 AIGAAPPPSAS
+594 ASGAAPPPSVATIEPV
-605 TAEVTPAVTDA
+605 TAE
-616 QLDLSDSCPVL
+616 QLDLSDSCAVL

-649 TQLNNTLHT
+649 TMLNATLHT

-712 RMAAIVAVV
+712 RIAAITAVV

-733 TGEEA
+733 TVEDPG
-738 QLDLSEGDSSVTASR
+738 LDLSGGDSSVTPSR
-753 CADSVDSHSNID
+753 CADSVDSLSNID

-820 IGSINSPK
+820 IGAIDSPK

-905 TREDMLQSYDPNAKE
+905 TREDMLQSFDPNVKE

-965 HNNYVHLKA
+965 HNNYVNLKA
-974 LKVLAELLLQNVK
+974 VKVLAELLLQNVK
-987 EKSCVRSVERFDK
+987 EKSCVR
-1000 LLSDWLARDPA
+1000 
-1011 NNSSTTPGANKRK
+1011 
-1024 NKGEED
+1024 
-1030 SPDKSADGSLTPTRG
+1030 
-1045 RKRILFSQS
+1045 
-1054 MIGNPLLNPESG
+1054 
-1066 QVLETTSEEDLM
+1066 
-1078 SGTVLGEESFTIS
+1078 
-1091 PVVLGNSRVARENET
+1091 
-1106 DDAVE
+1106 
-1111 EADDTL
+1111 
-1117 VENTDEVTKDNED
+1117 
-1130 EVEVST
+1130 
-1136 AAADASKDKDDTEEY
+1136 
-1151 CSAESS
+1151 
-1157 LNTADEADDTVEQ
+1157 
-1170 DDETPKLVRK
+1170 
-1180 GRAVNLTAKTAETI
+1180 
-1194 EAEPAV
+1194 
-1200 PTASIEILVA
+1200 
-1210 SEDDD
+1210 
-1215 DDLFSDASS
+1215 
-1224 VASINLSKL
+1224 
-1233 PKGAIPDNSTDDDED
+1233 
-1248 EIFTNSQDPPKPKP
+1248 
-1262 APAKKGKATKAPNSV
+1262 
-1277 TAARSTSSSPIPS
+1277 
-1290 SNPSSRSSHSS
+1290 
-1301 MISSPTP
+1301 
-1308 RSSRSSRSSKTAP
+1308 
-1321 ASTKTATTPP
+1321 
-1331 TVKKATTSKSSL
+1331 
-1343 TATTTSL
+1343 
-1350 TATTTSLTA
+1350 
-1359 TTTSPG
+1359 
-1365 SARSRSGRN
+1365 
-1374 NSPRINYRTGAS
+1374 
-1386 LVVESSLTNT
+1386 
-1396 STPSPKSAKKTQAS
+1396 
-1410 AKTTPVTTTGRK
+1410 
-1422 RNKATVS
+1422 
-1429 SSSAASSTT
+1429 
-1438 SSPQPKK
+1438 
-1445 VAAEDA
+1445 
-1451 PVKKGA
+1451 
-1457 KNVKKN
+1457 
-1463 LAESSDDLV
+1463 
-1472 ESTPPARSKR
+1472 
-1482 QQSSTS
+1482 
-1488 SSASTKSTRST
+1488 
-1499 RK
+1499 